1 LKTVSR
7 INLEIELGKVKETL
21 ENLFVE
27 VLMVEMLLCSIAEK
41 LDVDYDVRSK
51 VCVWEEVKS

>member
-41 LDVDYDVRSK
+41 LNVDYDVRSN
-51 VCVWEEVKS
+51 VCVWEVNES